1 MNILA
6 IGPHPDDIEY
16 GCGGTLL
23 EFAKSKKNK
32 IYFLVV
38 TKGEVGGSSLVRTA
52 EQGASAKILGAVV
65 FLGWIQ
71 GHGCCGRQAL
81 DR

>member
-23 EFAKSKKNK
+23 EFAKSKKTRYIFWLLQK
-32 IYFLVV
+32 ERL
-38 TKGEVGGSSLVRTA
+38 GGVP
-52 EQGASAKILGAVV
+52 
-65 FLGWIQ
+65 W
-71 GHGCCGRQAL
+71 
-81 DR
+81 